1 MKPAAV
7 GSGRS
12 DRLEPVG
19 VRTMRR
25 GGIVMAVSTIKRQP
39 TEQGA
44 DPSVKEDFERPGLA
58 EDDLSRDLARVSVEV
73 STPEA
78 EPEERETEETNEVQE
93 ATEDLIWVYFRTMG
107 KKELLTKE
115 AETKLFQRL
124 ELGLQML
131 AGVIRSVRQKDRA
144 ALDRLQRFFTADD
157 QLRLST
163 VTSRLS
169 AAVPEAQRPLVALVR
184 TLVELVTTRDAKDS
198 SVRERWE
205 RRFRGDGLEVK
216 TVIRWNTQL
225 AEGERIITEATR
237 ELVEANLK
245 LVISIAK
252 RYMGRGLALL
262 DLIQEGNMGLM
273 RAITRFEYTKGF
285 KFSTYATWWI
295 RQGITRALADQS
307 RTIRIPVH
315 LTEAFHKI
323 LTAHQALVQQLG
335 REPSA
340 EEVGKALHLLP
351 GRIHETMQ
359 VFQEPISLENPVGD
373 GETLLGEFI
382 ADTQAIQP
390 DSHVHRTELTREMD
404 RILGT
409 LTPRE
414 QLVIRLRFGIGQDE
428 PFTLEQVGQNLSVTR
443 ERIRQIEAKALKK
456 LKTPEIREMFAAIK

>member
-1 MKPAAV
+1 
-7 GSGRS
+7 
-12 DRLEPVG
+12 
-19 VRTMRR
+19 
-25 GGIVMAVSTIKRQP
+25 MAVSTMKGQP
-39 TEQGA
+39 TEQGVDQSA
-44 DPSVKEDFERPGLA
+44 KEDFERDGLA

-73 STPEA
+73 SAPEA
-78 EPEERETEETNEVQE
+78 EPEERETEEVEVQE

-131 AGVIRSVRQKDRA
+131 AGVIRSVRQKDRV

-157 QLRLST
+157 QLRLAT
-163 VTSRLS
+163 VTGRLS
-169 AAVPEAQRPLVALVR
+169 AAVPEAQRQFVALVR
-184 TLVELVTTRDAKDS
+184 SLTELVASKEARD

-205 RRFRGDGLEVK
+205 RRFRGDGLDLK
-216 TVIRWNTQL
+216 TVIRWNAQL

-323 LTAHQALVQQLG
+323 LTAHQALKQELSRTPTSKEIARRTGIPAKKVDEIL
-335 REPSA
+335 R
-340 EEVGKALHLLP
+340 V
-351 GRIHETMQ
+351 
-359 VFQEPISLENPVGD
+359 VQEPLGLQDPVG
-373 GETLLGEFI
+373 GEELQLQDLIRDEVSPSPYDRLLTTEVSQRV
-382 ADTQAIQP
+382 AD
-390 DSHVHRTELTREMD
+390 
-404 RILGT
+404 ILDT
-409 LTPRE
+409 LTPKE
-414 QLVIRLRFGIGQDE
+414 SLVIKMRFGIGGAKE
-428 PFTLEQVGQNLSVTR
+428 STLEEIGSIMGITR
-443 ERIRQIEAKALKK
+443 ERVRQIESQALRKLRYPDRLKK
-456 LKTPEIREMFAAIK
+456 LQTLRG

>member
-1 MKPAAV
+1 M
-7 GSGRS
+7 
-12 DRLEPVG
+12 E
-19 VRTMRR
+19 
-25 GGIVMAVSTIKRQP
+25 MAVSTMKGQP
-39 TEQGA
+39 TEQGVDQSA
-44 DPSVKEDFERPGLA
+44 KEDFERDGLA

-73 STPEA
+73 SAPEA
-78 EPEERETEETNEVQE
+78 EPEERETEEVEVQE

-131 AGVIRSVRQKDRA
+131 AGVIRSVRQKDRV

-157 QLRLST
+157 QLRLAT
-163 VTSRLS
+163 VTGRLS
-169 AAVPEAQRPLVALVR
+169 AAVPEAQRQFVALVR
-184 TLVELVTTRDAKDS
+184 SLTELVAAKDARD

-205 RRFRGDGLEVK
+205 RRFRGDGLDLK
-216 TVIRWNTQL
+216 TVIRWNAQL
-225 AEGERIITEATR
+225 SEGERIITEATR

-323 LTAHQALVQQLG
+323 LTAHQALKQELSRTPTSKEIARRTGIPAKKVDEIL
-335 REPSA
+335 R
-340 EEVGKALHLLP
+340 V
-351 GRIHETMQ
+351 
-359 VFQEPISLENPVGD
+359 VQEPLGLQDPVG
-373 GETLLGEFI
+373 GEELQLQDLIRDEVSPSPYDRLLTTEVSQRV
-382 ADTQAIQP
+382 AD
-390 DSHVHRTELTREMD
+390 
-404 RILGT
+404 ILDT
-409 LTPRE
+409 LTPKE
-414 QLVIRLRFGIGQDE
+414 SLVIKMRFGIGGAKE
-428 PFTLEQVGQNLSVTR
+428 STLEEIGSIMGITR
-443 ERIRQIEAKALKK
+443 ERVRQIESQALRKLRYPDRLKK
-456 LKTPEIREMFAAIK
+456 LQTLRG

>member
-1 MKPAAV
+1 
-7 GSGRS
+7 
-12 DRLEPVG
+12 
-19 VRTMRR
+19 
-25 GGIVMAVSTIKRQP
+25 MAVSTMKGQS
-39 TEQGA
+39 TEQGVDQSA
-44 DPSVKEDFERPGLA
+44 KEDFERDGLA

-73 STPEA
+73 SAPEA
-78 EPEERETEETNEVQE
+78 EPEERETEEVEVQE

-131 AGVIRSVRQKDRA
+131 AGVIRSVRQKDRV
-144 ALDRLQRFFTADD
+144 ALDRLQRFFTVDD
-157 QLRLST
+157 QLRLAT
-163 VTSRLS
+163 VTGRLS
-169 AAVPEAQRPLVALVR
+169 AAVPEAQRQFVALVR
-184 TLVELVTTRDAKDS
+184 SLTELVASKEAKD

-205 RRFRGDGLEVK
+205 RRFRGDGLDLK
-216 TVIRWNTQL
+216 TVIRWNAQL

-323 LTAHQALVQQLG
+323 LTAHQALKQELSRTPTSKEIARRTGIPAKKVDEIL
-335 REPSA
+335 R
-340 EEVGKALHLLP
+340 V
-351 GRIHETMQ
+351 
-359 VFQEPISLENPVGD
+359 VQEPLGLQDPVG
-373 GETLLGEFI
+373 GEELQLQDLIRDEVSPSPYDRLLTTEVSQRV
-382 ADTQAIQP
+382 AD
-390 DSHVHRTELTREMD
+390 
-404 RILGT
+404 ILDT
-409 LTPRE
+409 LTPKE
-414 QLVIRLRFGIGQDE
+414 SLVIKMRFGIGGAKE
-428 PFTLEQVGQNLSVTR
+428 STLEEIGSIMGITR
-443 ERIRQIEAKALKK
+443 ERVRQIESQALRKLRYPDRLKK
-456 LKTPEIREMFAAIK
+456 LQTLRG

>member
-1 MKPAAV
+1 
-7 GSGRS
+7 
-12 DRLEPVG
+12 
-19 VRTMRR
+19 
-25 GGIVMAVSTIKRQP
+25 MAVSTIKRQP

-323 LTAHQALVQQLG
+323 LTAHQALKQELSRTPTSKEIARRTGIPAKKVDEIL
-335 REPSA
+335 R
-340 EEVGKALHLLP
+340 V
-351 GRIHETMQ
+351 
-359 VFQEPISLENPVGD
+359 VQEPLGLQDPVG
-373 GETLLGEFI
+373 GEELQLQDLIRDEVSPSPYDRLLTTEVSQRV
-382 ADTQAIQP
+382 AD
-390 DSHVHRTELTREMD
+390 
-404 RILGT
+404 ILDT
-409 LTPRE
+409 LTPKE
-414 QLVIRLRFGIGQDE
+414 SLVIKMRFGIGGAKE
-428 PFTLEQVGQNLSVTR
+428 STLEEIGSIMGITR
-443 ERIRQIEAKALKK
+443 ERVRQIESQALRKLRYPDRLKK
-456 LKTPEIREMFAAIK
+456 LQTLRG